1 MMEFTF
7 SCPNCGFSLQAD
19 TDWIGRKA
27 QCCQCGTKFIIRDP
41 GIKPPAPEPVKT
53 PEPVKVPEPALTE
66 KDVAPALPDQELQ
79 VRKTNKRLLIA
90 IPLLVAAITG
100 MAVLL
105 FSVSGSG
112 KKEDAPQ
119 QPAPEAVAPSVASSH
134 LYSYTPVAAAEEQ
147 EEVVPDFTLEDGTIE
162 PQNRSNIPDPE
173 RQRCLYLLKQAGAA
187 ILVETLKNDNL
198 VPVGLSADSCDPEV
212 QYEIQC
218 SGKSAAYLK
227 QKPYTAIL
235 FCPVHHLQIYANG
248 KCGLAPSGR
257 AHAK

>member
-1 MMEFTF
+1 MIFMQCRC
-7 SCPNCGFSLQAD
+7 SSGIL
-19 TDWIGRKA
+19 GRA
-27 QCCQCGTKFIIRDP
+27 VSINFLVPSP
-41 GIKPPAPEPVKT
+41 GKTAPRGVMY
-53 PEPVKVPEPALTE
+53 
-66 KDVAPALPDQELQ
+66 LQ

-90 IPLLVAAITG
+90 IPLLVAAIAG

-147 EEVVPDFTLEDGTIE
+147 EEAVPDFTLEDGTIE

-212 QYEIQC
+212 QYEIQAPEREAKTAK
-218 SGKSAAYLK
+218 GSA
-227 QKPYTAIL
+227 
-235 FCPVHHLQIYANG
+235 
-248 KCGLAPSGR
+248 
-257 AHAK
+257 